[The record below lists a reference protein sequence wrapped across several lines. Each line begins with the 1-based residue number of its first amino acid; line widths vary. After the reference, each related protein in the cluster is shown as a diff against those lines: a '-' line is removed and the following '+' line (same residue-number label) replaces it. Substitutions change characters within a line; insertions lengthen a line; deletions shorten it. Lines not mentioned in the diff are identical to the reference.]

1 MKELNIIEAD
11 LSNKKHTDAILHVTN
26 EYAKHPMGLGK
37 PLPEDIREKLID
49 EIQNFPVWFSLI
61 ALYDDQPAGIVN
73 CVYSFSTFNAAKVI
87 NIHDLAVLKN

>member
-37 PLPEDIREKLID
+37 PLPKETQQYLRQLEIRRPQMKTLG
-49 EIQNFPVWFSLI
+49 FV
-61 ALYDDQPAGIVN
+61 
-73 CVYSFSTFNAAKVI
+73 
-87 NIHDLAVLKN
+87 